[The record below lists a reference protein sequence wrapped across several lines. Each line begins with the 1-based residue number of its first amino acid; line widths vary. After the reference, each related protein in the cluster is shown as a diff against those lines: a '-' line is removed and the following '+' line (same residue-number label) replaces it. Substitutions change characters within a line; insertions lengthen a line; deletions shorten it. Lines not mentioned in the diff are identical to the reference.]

1 LTVGTA
7 VLSVVVQAS
16 STLVVVALIL
26 VFVRLVR
33 GPDIVDRIVALDL
46 IAILAAAVTAITAIR
61 TNEAVL
67 LDAAIVMA
75 LVAFLGT
82 VAVARYVEKRLSR

>member
-1 LTVGTA
+1 MTVGTA